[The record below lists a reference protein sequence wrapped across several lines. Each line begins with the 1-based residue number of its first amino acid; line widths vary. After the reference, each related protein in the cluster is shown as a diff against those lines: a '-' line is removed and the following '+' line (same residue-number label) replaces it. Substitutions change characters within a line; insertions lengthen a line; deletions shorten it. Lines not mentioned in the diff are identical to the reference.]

1 MNVTT
6 IRKDKSHPYFGK
18 GSALTYKITNIDVGG
33 ELTLIRG
40 KKYVFH
46 VNTPGHPFHFTTSE
60 EGGGAGKILSD
71 KVMEGNLEFTPDSS
85 TPDLIYY
92 QCYNHI
98 AMGNEVKIV
107 NSSAAKGKQD
117 KTVKILIKDLNAPV
131 FTIPSYHDSNIL
143 FIGEQKG
150 VIWVFDQDRK
160 AFEEKALIDVTD
172 YVSDLEL
179 NDSYDE
185 RGLLGFTPHPKDKH
199 RFFIFYL
206 AVDNKGTQISCLSE
220 YRSSEEE
227 PYYCDPATERVILRI
242 ENSDSMNHK
251 GGSIF
256 FGKDGYIYIGI
267 GDDAIEKNSQSMSDY
282 HGKILR
288 IDPDKSVDKFN
299 AKYIYALGFRN
310 PWGITESD
318 KGEIFAPDAS
328 SDKKEE
334 INLVKQGANY
344 GWPIYE
350 GTTLIGKE
358 VKVGETLFEFPILEY
373 DYIGGVVVGGTFIN
387 DDYYFG
393 DFSGKVFKLIRGKK
407 VSKELI
413 HQFPKGIYVRAVNK
427 DSNGNLLI
435 LTSKEAGLKGFTGKI
450 YMMEVK

>member
-46 VNTPGHPFHFTTSE
+46 INTPGHPFHFTTSE
-60 EGGGAGKILSD
+60 AGGGAGKILSD
-71 KVMEGNLEFTPDSS
+71 KVMEGNLEFTPNSS

-92 QCYNHI
+92 GCYFHPY
-98 AMGNEVKIV
+98 MGGKVKIV
-107 NSSAAKGKQD
+107 NSSTAKGKND
-117 KTVKILIKDLNAPV
+117 ENLKVLIKDLQAPV
-131 FTIPSYHDSNIL
+131 FAIPSYHDSNIL
-143 FIGEQKG
+143 FVGEQKG
-150 VIWVFDQDRK
+150 MIWVFDQQEK
-160 AFEEKALIDVTD
+160 KFEQKALIDVTD
-172 YVSDLEL
+172 YVNDLKL
-179 NDSYDE
+179 NDNYDE
-185 RGLLGFTPHPKDKH
+185 RGLLGFTPHPKDKY

-206 AVDNKGTQISCLSE
+206 AMDNKGTQISCLSE
-220 YRSSEEE
+220 YQSSEEE

-242 ENSDSMNHK
+242 ENSNSMNHK

-256 FGKDGYIYIGI
+256 FGKDGFIYIGI
-267 GDDAIEKNSQSMSDY
+267 GDDATEENSQSMSDY

-288 IDPDKSVDKFN
+288 INPDKSVDKFN
-299 AKYIYALGFRN
+299 SKHIYALGFRN
-310 PWGITESD
+310 PWVIAQSD
-318 KGEIFAPDAS
+318 KGEIFAPDAA

-334 INLVKQGANY
+334 INLVKQGSNY

-358 VKVGETLFEFPILEY
+358 SKIAFEFPILEY
-373 DYIGGVVVGGTFIN
+373 DYMRGGVVVGGTFIN

-407 VSKELI
+407 IDKKLI
-413 HQFPKGIYVRAVNK
+413 HQFPQGTYVRAVNK
-427 DSNGNLLI
+427 DSNDNLLI

-450 YMMEVK
+450 YTTEVK